1 MPRKYTQT
9 VRQKLFFKYTIQQ
22 IHAAL
27 SDIDAGLTYRKCS
40 NKHNIPTSVLHFQF
54 R

>member
-9 VRQKLFFKYTIQQ
+9 VCQKLFLKYTKQQ

-27 SDIDAGLTYRKCS
+27 GDIDAGLTYRKCS
-40 NKHNIPTSVLHFQF
+40 NKHNIPTSVLHF
-54 R
+54 RSR